1 MAELA
6 APAIARAYSLMEGR
20 VPVRADG
27 SIPSGELTAMQR
39 DAHNAWSDRQ
49 RRLWE
54 LDRELERLDAVL
66 TRTEGRRRTGG
77 LSESQSKWVRDG
89 VEPEAAPLRAKIAE
103 LRRLDEVL
111 VEPLTVA
118 TSEDDPLAHWDLLW
132 RLRSLRGP
140 INWTVRREQPADAPM
155 ALGDASA
162 VLGTTGEALP
172 SAVRRVLTR
181 AEDQT
186 GVSRV
191 NAMVAD
197 AVQGARAVRKGK
209 DKRGRRSA

>member
-1 MAELA
+1 
-6 APAIARAYSLMEGR
+6 MEGR
-20 VPVRADG
+20 VPVRGDG
-27 SIPSGELTAMQR
+27 SISPGERTPLQR
-39 DAHNAWSDRQ
+39 DAHTAWSDRQ

-54 LDRELERLDAVL
+54 LDQELERLDAVL
-66 TRTEGRRRTGG
+66 TRTESRRRTGG
-77 LSESQSKWVRDG
+77 LSESQAKWVRDG

-118 TSEDDPLAHWDLLW
+118 VSADDPLAHWDLLW

-140 INWTVRREQPADAPM
+140 INWTIRREQPADAPM
-155 ALGDASA
+155 ALADASA
-162 VLGTTGEALP
+162 VLGTAGEPLP

-181 AEDQT
+181 PEEQS

-197 AVQGARAVRKGK
+197 AVQATRAVRREN
-209 DKRGRRSA
+209 DKRRRRSA